1 MQSPLIS
8 PSWTASYS
16 SFRCC
21 EIGRCDT
28 QSESRRVSESRGDP
42 PRVATRDRAVSARDL
57 ACGPRRDLAR
67 GPRREIARD
76 IARLCTRCRVRCR
89 EHSRVQPRGAASHAF
104 SGAIAHAASRAT
116 SHATS
121 HTFSHLFSLAGR
133 PASRAAPASDASC
146 QAIGGRNGSLSPR
159 GERGISDDLAPRPQ
173 PLPRAVPA
181 AGTSAEC
188 AAKLYWH
195 PLSSTR
201 WRGSWGSCTAAG
213 GGDRRG
219 EGQRGRTTT
228 CPRPCAPTTPY
239 ALGWTRSGY

>member
-1 MQSPLIS
+1 MSRAGIP
-8 PSWTASYS
+8 
-16 SFRCC
+16 R
-21 EIGRCDT
+21 
-28 QSESRRVSESRGDP
+28 ESRRGIGPFPRAISRAG
-42 PRVATRDRAVSARDL
+42 RDAIS
-57 ACGPRRDLAR
+57 
-67 GPRREIARD
+67 RREIARD
-76 IARLCTRCRVRCR
+76 IARLCSRCRVRCR

-104 SGAIAHAASRAT
+104 SGAIAHAASRAA

-195 PLSSTR
+195 PFRRHAGVDL
-201 WRGSWGSCTAAG
+201 GGSCLQRAEAIDG
-213 GGDRRG
+213 AKDSGAVLRHV
-219 EGQRGRTTT
+219 RGRVLL
-228 CPRPCAPTTPY
+228 RHPTPWAGRVRDTSP
-239 ALGWTRSGY
+239 WTEPPVNAWAW

>member
-1 MQSPLIS
+1 VQH
-8 PSWTASYS
+8 TNTS
-16 SFRCC
+16 SMSSGSTTSLFY
-21 EIGRCDT
+21 
-28 QSESRRVSESRGDP
+28 
-42 PRVATRDRAVSARDL
+42 RDL
-57 ACGPRRDLAR
+57 GAR
-67 GPRREIARD
+67 WQHDDSRWRPKDEKNVRKRVGGFARCAPLP
-76 IARLCTRCRVRCR
+76 ICPFWKPVGM
-89 EHSRVQPRGAASHAF
+89 QWF
-104 SGAIAHAASRAT
+104 SGAIAHATSRAA

-159 GERGISDDLAPRPQ
+159 GERGVSDDLAPRPQ

-213 GGDRRG
+213 GGDRWG
-219 EGQRGRTTT
+219 E
-228 CPRPCAPTTPY
+228 
-239 ALGWTRSGY
+239 